1 LKKILLSAA
10 LLALVVPLA
19 VAQADVVQT
28 FDFQLKDIKPDGRFT
43 VVFSS
48 RSYDTTGAQPPLL
61 TSNYIRLPAGAKLNK
76 AFLNKRYYC
85 DSAKLLSTLQAFP
98 NTRVVFS
105 KRLENL
111 GATIK
116 DLKSRHV
123 DAKSLANAKVCKRA
137 ETGRGTV
144 LVDARPLLDE
154 PVPAKI
160 FLYFGKATAPGGVA
174 SFRIIG
180 VPDESSAVVRSNP
193 TVMNTRVAVDP
204 SNFINDPTSD
214 GLYGYK
220 LVLPAGPIG
229 GLRISVAEVH
239 VTNTGLTLTKKK
251 KTCLKKKKG
260 KCVKRKVKKTIV
272 FWFNRPP
279 CPSSGK
285 YSFQSYYGYE
295 NGTSATK
302 SIQIPCPNF
311 GR

>member
-1 LKKILLSAA
+1 M
-10 LLALVVPLA
+10 
-19 VAQADVVQT
+19 
-28 FDFQLKDIKPDGRFT
+28 
-43 VVFSS
+43 
-48 RSYDTTGAQPPLL
+48 
-61 TSNYIRLPAGAKLNK
+61 
-76 AFLNKRYYC
+76 
-85 DSAKLLSTLQAFP
+85 STLQTFP
-98 NTRVVFS
+98 NGRVVFS

-116 DLKSRHV
+116 NLKSRHV
-123 DAKSLANAKVCKRA
+123 DAKSIANAKVCKRA

-154 PVPAKI
+154 PIPAKI
-160 FLYFGKATAPGGVA
+160 FLYFGKATVAGGVA

-180 VPDESSAVVRSNP
+180 VPDESSPVVRSNP

-204 SNFINDPTSD
+204 SNFINDPTPD

-229 GLRISVAEVH
+229 GIRISVAEVH
-239 VTNTGLTLTKKK
+239 VTNTGLTRIKKK
-251 KTCLKKKKG
+251 KTCLKKKSG
-260 KCVKRKVKKTIV
+260 RCVKRKVKRTVV